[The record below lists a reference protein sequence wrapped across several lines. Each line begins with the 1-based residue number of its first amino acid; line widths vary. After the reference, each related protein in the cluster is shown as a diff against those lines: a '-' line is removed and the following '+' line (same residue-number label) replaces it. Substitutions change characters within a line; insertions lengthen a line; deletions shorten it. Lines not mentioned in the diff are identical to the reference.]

1 MLKSL
6 HNNTNVY
13 LFVPIVPVALP
24 VRTAFW
30 SFFYTNMANKA
41 PKTVEEQI
49 ALLKERGMLF
59 HNEANAP
66 HFLKNISYYRLKGY

>member
-1 MLKSL
+1 
-6 HNNTNVY
+6 
-13 LFVPIVPVALP
+13 
-24 VRTAFW
+24 
-30 SFFYTNMANKA
+30 MANKA

-66 HFLKNISYYRLKGY
+66 HFLKNISYYRLKGYWWEMQSDEVEHKFND